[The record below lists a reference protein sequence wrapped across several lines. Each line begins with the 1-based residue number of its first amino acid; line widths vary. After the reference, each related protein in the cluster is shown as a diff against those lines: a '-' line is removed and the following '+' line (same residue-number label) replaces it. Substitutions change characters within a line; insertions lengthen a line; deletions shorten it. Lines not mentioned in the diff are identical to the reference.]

1 MVFAPQGA
9 CNWVTKANR
18 QTGRLKSGCILRVHP
33 ERLKSNDSQD
43 EHNLQAPLPFFMTR
57 LAAWLGVSMVA
68 ALVFWLL
75 APVLAPFVI
84 AAVLA
89 YVLHPLVLKLDSLSR
104 GRLPRAM
111 AVVLVES
118 LALLAL
124 LGIFLLL
131 IPILVREWP
140 LLQQQLPLL
149 LDRLSDFFNPL
160 LTQWGLNVSLDLRD
174 IKTQLMAY
182 LSANGEDWWAP
193 LKSSLKLG
201 GSVALAVAGYAVLV
215 PVALFYML
223 YDWTRLVNSVLELVP
238 PSWRERFDGF
248 MSDCDQVLG
257 EYLRGQLL
265 VMLALAVFYSA
276 GLKLFGL
283 DLALPIGVF
292 TGLAVFVPYLGFGL
306 GLLLALLAGLLQ
318 FASPQA
324 LVMVA
329 VVFGLGQLIES
340 FVLTPRLVGERIGLH
355 PLAVI
360 LALMA
365 FGQVLGFVGV
375 LMALPAS
382 AVLLVALRR
391 LRQQYLQSDLYQ
403 KSGSGVAENGPDQ
416 A

>member
-1 MVFAPQGA
+1 
-9 CNWVTKANR
+9 
-18 QTGRLKSGCILRVHP
+18 
-33 ERLKSNDSQD
+33 LKSNDSQD

-182 LSANGEDWWAP
+182 LSANREDWWAP
-193 LKSSLKLG
+193 LMSSLKLG

-391 LRQQYLQSDLYQ
+391 LRHQYLQSDLYQ